1 MSSLRVGKV
10 LRQLGQDIQIAR
22 KKRRIPVKDFAARI
36 GVAEGTVIR
45 LEKGEP
51 GTRLETFAMA
61 LLVLGEL
68 PRLER
73 LMDPASDDTGL
84 MIDHAHL
91 PKRIGTRRRPVSA
104 GVDLPASGQD
114 SDEGMAF

>member
-1 MSSLRVGKV
+1 MTSLRVEKV
-10 LRQLGQDIQIAR
+10 LRQLGQDIRIAR
-22 KKRRIPVKDFAARI
+22 KKRRIPVRDFAARI

-61 LLVLGEL
+61 LLALGEL
-68 PRLER
+68 SRLER

-84 MIDHAHL
+84 MIDQANL
-91 PKRIGTRRRPVSA
+91 PKRIGTRRKPAPA
-104 GVDLPASGQD
+104 GGHDAVGGQD
-114 SDEGMAF
+114 SDEGTAF